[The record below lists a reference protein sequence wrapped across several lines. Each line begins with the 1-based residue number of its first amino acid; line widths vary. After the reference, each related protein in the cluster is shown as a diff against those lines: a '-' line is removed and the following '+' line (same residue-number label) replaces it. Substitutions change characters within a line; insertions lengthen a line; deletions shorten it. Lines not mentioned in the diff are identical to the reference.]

1 MRFSKK
7 GKKEEEEEGEG
18 EGEGKWQDPSVEG
31 SCFP

>member
-7 GKKEEEEEGEG
+7 GKKEEEEEEEE